1 MCLDQSHLRLDS
13 DVYAVTFMMEKRFV
27 QVYSVVRKE
36 DVLSNFMEFRQYMET
51 HADVSVRTICSDN
64 GGECTSTDMKTWCTQ
79 EFTIPHNPQQNGMAE
94 RANRTLVEMAL
105 YMLRDSGME
114 ITF

>member
-1 MCLDQSHLRLDS
+1 MRKTGFVK
-13 DVYAVTFMMEKRFV
+13 VYP
-27 QVYSVVRKE
+27 VVRKS
-36 DVLSNFMEFRQYMET
+36 DVLFKFIEFRQYMKT

-64 GGECTSTDMKTWCTQ
+64 GGGCTSTDMKTWCTQ
-79 EFTIPHNPQQNGMAE
+79 EFTTPHNPQQNGMAE